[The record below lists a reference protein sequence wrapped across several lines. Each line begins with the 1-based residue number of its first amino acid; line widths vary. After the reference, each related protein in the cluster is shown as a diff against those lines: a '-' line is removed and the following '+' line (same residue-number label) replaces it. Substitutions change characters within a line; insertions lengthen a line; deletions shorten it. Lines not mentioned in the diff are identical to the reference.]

1 MLADTLREECLLY
14 DIDIHC
20 TFPSNFQ
27 SPGHVEELKTKPLL
41 TRELEDEEEAETAQN
56 VAKFI
61 VERLESGE
69 QHITYGFLASLV
81 KV

>member
-1 MLADTLREECLLY
+1 M
-14 DIDIHC
+14 
-20 TFPSNFQ
+20 
-27 SPGHVEELKTKPLL
+27 EELKTKPLL
-41 TRELEDEEEAETAQN
+41 TRELEDEEEAETAEN